1 MIDIIKFDNHKCL
14 KIEKPKMNPN
24 AIERNRN
31 TENKSKM
38 KKSKKNKKLKVY

>member
-1 MIDIIKFDNHKCL
+1 MIDIIKSDNHNCL